1 MGFYRLR
8 VASLSLGLLGLVS
21 CKGNPGP
28 GLKLQIAESASQH
41 ACIKTDKSGFPLSAV
56 LRDGTVRLSVLQK
69 QGTGWQF
76 QCDIKATLP
85 DDHPSIDLGTTDR
98 SQYAFFA
105 ELFDASGKRVYTG
118 AVQGKSSAAA
128 DGSAGILPMFEVGSW
143 NCPASGMVGPRAFHS
158 ATALPG
164 GEVLIYGGVETG
176 VVAGISDSMGVIDT
190 VEMYDPAKAAFQTVS
205 VAGKGP
211 IARAFHQVAVLS
223 ATDTQV
229 KLMVFGGVTAP
240 RGRQVLTTPFN
251 NAPLR
256 LAPCGEAAP
265 AGPELLTLKFD
276 AGKWTV
282 TSEAVGQTD
291 TAAFA
296 GTTALPQG
304 GLVSVAGAKFSSTPP
319 CTMSIFV
326 DLLKPTAGTAVQ
338 KAVAWSGASGEVFG
352 SGAFSSG
359 FLAPSLTLLSK
370 SSALALGG
378 SWPASSTMT
387 PPMTALLLTGLPEA
401 PAAQTAMAQSVAG
414 VATAFHTA
422 TRIGG
427 PLDASPAFP
436 VDVLVT
442 GGFQLTDSATPSP
455 GQPPSAA
462 NAVRVYTVKDATS
475 APNESAITP
484 YQVATCGSSSAH
496 YRPAAYEAASATASG
511 RRVVITGGSATQV
524 AGCNDCETASD
535 TSLLC
540 TLTQSSL
547 YDATSRSLSRL
558 PAMAVA
564 RFGHQQTLLQDGGI
578 LVTGGL
584 TRKMGQTTE
593 VTSEAEIYNPRSSN
607 TSTADLDDPVTLSL
621 PAADQPGRVGVDA
634 QKPCSLL

>member
-8 VASLSLGLLGLVS
+8 VASLSVGLLSLIS

-69 QGTGWQF
+69 QGSGWQF

-105 ELFDASGKRVYTG
+105 ELFDGSGKRLYTG
-118 AVQGKSSAAA
+118 AVQGKASAGA

-143 NCPASGMVGPRAFHS
+143 NCPASGMVAPRAFHS

-164 GEVLIYGGVETG
+164 GEVVVYGGVETG

-190 VEMYDPAKAAFQTVS
+190 VEIYDPAKAAFQTVS
-205 VAGKGP
+205 VSGKGP
-211 IARAFHQVAVLS
+211 LARAFHQVAVLS

-240 RGRQVLTTPFN
+240 RGRQVLTTPIT

-265 AGPELLTLKFD
+265 AGPELLTLKYD

-282 TSEAVGQTD
+282 TSEAVAQTD
-291 TAAFA
+291 TAAFS
-296 GTTALPQG
+296 GMTSLPQG
-304 GLVSVAGAKFSSTPP
+304 GLVSIAGSKFTSTPP
-319 CTMSIFV
+319 CTTSIFV

-352 SGAFSSG
+352 SASFTSG
-359 FLAPSLTLLSK
+359 FLAPSLTALSK
-370 SSALALGG
+370 NTALALGG

-387 PPMTALLLTGLPEA
+387 PPMTALVLTGLPDA
-401 PAAQTAMAQSVAG
+401 PAAQTAMSQSVSG

-427 PLDASPAFP
+427 PLDTSPAFP
-436 VDVLVT
+436 IDVLVT
-442 GGFQLTDSATPSP
+442 GGFQMTDSATPSP
-455 GQPPSAA
+455 GQPPAA
-462 NAVRVYTVKDATS
+462 ASAVRIYTVASATS
-475 APNESAITP
+475 TPTQKLVTP
-484 YQVATCGSSSAH
+484 YLPGTCGSTKPH

-524 AGCNDCETASD
+524 SGCNDCETASD

-547 YDATSRSLSRL
+547 YDSTSGSLQQL
-558 PAMAVA
+558 PPMAVA

-584 TRKMGQTTE
+584 TRKLGQTTE

-621 PAADQPGRVGVDA
+621 PAADQAGRVGIDV